1 VIVAACPGPDEL
13 GQYLAGALPPADE
26 ESVAGHI
33 EVCLACQS
41 LLDGLVAADLPFEPL
56 PSSQNESL
64 FVRQLQSLDVAFI
77 TSSRSAPTDC
87 SSTELPSIPNY
98 EVLAELGRGG
108 TGIVYRARHLT
119 LGREVAI
126 KMLLTPALQSESD
139 TQRFHFE
146 AETVAQLHHPN
157 IVQLFE
163 IGEIAGQPFLVFEY
177 VAGGTLQQKLAG
189 RPQPPREAA
198 ALVEVLAR
206 AVHAAHAQH
215 IIHRD
220 LKPANVLLA
229 DAPSS
234 RYGFPKLTDFGLA
247 KQLDAHSAGLTRS
260 LSGTPAYMAPEQVT
274 GAQPGQDRHVTP
286 ATDVYALGV
295 ILYEM
300 LVGRPPFLNAD
311 WMATLLQVERNEPVS
326 PRALQPSTPRDL
338 ETVCLKCLEKEPAR
352 RYAAAEDLADDIGR
366 YLKGQ
371 PTAARPLSRAGRVA
385 KLVRRYPLVS
395 GLIGVVIITLV
406 AGFFSA
412 LLLWQRAVSARNEL
426 QNALGEVQV
435 QHSQAELS
443 LYFGRIAQSV
453 LLWEAGDS
461 EQARELLASC
471 EPGPGQADLRGWEW
485 RYLEHMFHPE
495 VNVRRFPFWVNDL
508 ALLPAAPG
516 QPDELAAAVGKPQW
530 NLAYRPVPEDG
541 LAGFVRFDDS
551 TPFMNSSAPLPGGCL
566 SVAVQADGPLIA
578 WGTSSGHV
586 VVMDRHSGRH
596 VRTIA
601 LKSSVSCLRFMAG
614 GDRLISSHVDGALR
628 VLNPVTGEQVLKL
641 NVCTGAQCVFAVNPE
656 GTQLACGGT
665 AGKLQFFELPSWKPI
680 GDLVPFR
687 SQVTSLAFSPDGTT
701 LLSGGLD
708 GTIVAWDV
716 DTHRENRRLE
726 DHSGAIYSIAFRPDG
741 KMFASG
747 GADRVVRL
755 WDVGLT
761 KPVLLF
767 RGHFATVRSLVFSR
781 DGRRLASGSQDNTL
795 RVWNTSVDP
804 RGLVLPFH
812 HRLNAIAF
820 DETQS
825 VLTIRAD
832 HTDGRKNGGNI
843 DGGIKAWSLPTGSE
857 VSEFAAP
864 RHGRAPY
871 PIRYADFLNR
881 GRTLAAVLSADPR
894 ALMFIDAATGQRLDR
909 AIPARA
915 PIQTLAADP
924 SGRWLLWA
932 ESEGGNET
940 LIRRWDEQTQHE
952 DEPIRLNV
960 RRIHSL
966 AFDPGQGR
974 IAAVVDLPAPAPESS
989 LWIVDAAGR
998 EPPHELC
1005 RASTMSGG
1013 LTFNTRGNLL
1023 AAAVDEKIL
1032 VFRTDTW
1039 ELLHRIP
1046 SLVYVTSV
1054 AFSADDR
1061 RLAAVGYD
1069 SVVILAD
1076 PATGTR
1082 ILQLGSLRPNRPD
1095 DMACNA
1101 RIAFSSDG
1109 NWLASTNWDGSLSV
1123 RNGSPMETN
1132 RDRSAEK

>member
-1 VIVAACPGPDEL
+1 MTVVSCPDRH
-13 GQYLAGALPPADE
+13 ALRRFLDRTLPETDE
-26 ESVAGHI
+26 EFVASHL
-33 EVCLACQS
+33 EACTACQS
-41 LLDGLVAADLPFEPL
+41 LLDDMVETNLLL
-56 PSSQNESL
+56 K
-64 FVRQLQSLDVAFI
+64 
-77 TSSRSAPTDC
+77 TSSRGKNDALFLRQLKSLNLTQITASKRNAPPVQP
-87 SSTELPSIPNY
+87 STGLPSIPNY

-108 TGIVYRARHLT
+108 MGIVYRARHLT

-126 KMLLTPALQSESD
+126 KMLLTPALQSEAD
-139 TQRFHFE
+139 RKRFHLE

-177 VAGGTLQQKLAG
+177 VAGGNLQQKLAG

-206 AVHAAHAQH
+206 AVHTAHTQH

-229 DAPSS
+229 DAPGS

-247 KQLDAHSAGLTRS
+247 KQLGAHSAGLTRS

-274 GAQPGQDRHVTP
+274 GALPDKDRHVTP

-300 LVGRPPFLNAD
+300 LTGRPPFLSPD
-311 WMATLLQVERNEPVS
+311 WMVTLLQVERAEPVS
-326 PRALQPSTPRDL
+326 PRILQPATPRDL
-338 ETVCLKCLEKEPAR
+338 ETVCLKCLEKDPAR
-352 RYAAAEDLADDIGR
+352 RYATAADLADDISR
-366 YLKGQ
+366 YLNGE
-371 PTAARPLSRAGRVA
+371 PTVARPLSRVGRVA
-385 KLVRRYPLVS
+385 KLVRRYPLVAS
-395 GLIGVVIITLV
+395 LTGVVVVTLV
-406 AGFFSA
+406 AGALSA
-412 LLLWQRAVSARNEL
+412 LLLWQSAVTARNDL
-426 QNALGEVQV
+426 QGALSNLQGALSEVRNE
-435 QHSQAELS
+435 HSQAELS

-508 ALLPAAPG
+508 ALLPAAPD
-516 QPDELAAAVGKPQW
+516 QPDELAVAVGKPQW
-530 NLAYRPVPEDG
+530 TLAYRPVPEDG

-551 TPFMNSSAPLPGGCL
+551 APFMNSSAPLPGGCL
-566 SVAVQADGPLIA
+566 CLAVQVDGPLIA
-578 WGTSSGHV
+578 WGTSSGHI
-586 VVMDRHSGRH
+586 VVMDQHSGRH

-641 NVCTGAQCVFAVNPE
+641 NARTGTHCIFAVNPH
-656 GTQLACGGT
+656 GTRLACGGN
-665 AGKLQFFELPSWKPI
+665 AGKLQFFELPSGKPI

-687 SQVTSLAFSPDGTT
+687 SAITSLAFSPDGTT

-716 DTHRENRRLE
+716 DTRRESRRLE

-755 WDVGLT
+755 WDIGLT
-761 KPVLLF
+761 KPILLF

-781 DGRRLASGSQDNTL
+781 DGRRLASGSQDHTL

-832 HTDGRKNGGNI
+832 HM
-843 DGGIKAWSLPTGSE
+843 DGGIKAWSLPTAE
-857 VSEFAAP
+857 KVSQFAAP

-894 ALMFIDAATGQRLDR
+894 SLMFIDAATGQRLDR

-915 PIQTLAADP
+915 PIQSLAADP

-932 ESEGGNET
+932 ESVDGNET

-974 IAAVVDLPAPAPESS
+974 IAAVVDLPAPAPENS

-1005 RASTMSGG
+1005 RATTMSGG

-1054 AFSADDR
+1054 TFSADDR

-1109 NWLASTNWDGSLSV
+1109 NWLVSTNWDGSLSV
-1123 RNGSPMETN
+1123 RNGSPMETE
-1132 RDRSAEK
+1132 RDQPINK